1 MSDVQKQNDKLISV
15 IVPVYNVAPYLTECL
30 KSICAQTYREL
41 EIILI
46 DDGSTDESG
55 DICEEWS
62 RKDNRIRVFHQQN
75 AGVSSARNAGL
86 EVCTGDLISFVDS
99 DDWLDLEMI
108 EKLVGCLD
116 ENQADAA
123 MCGFVDY
130 PHGAPVEKGV
140 FSVAPCDFKGVIYQM
155 MRRNGYFTSP
165 WAKLFR
171 RELIFR
177 DGQFT
182 RFDQDLAF
190 GEDEVW
196 LLEVLRNCEL
206 TAFLPQPLYYWR
218 PREESVSR
226 CDTLTD
232 KKMTILE
239 AKAKFL
245 CLLPDDAAIRTLA
258 RARLYNDCFE
268 FKVQAYCAGNT
279 AALHRISQAIRPMWR
294 DWVLSDNY
302 IFLRKCK
309 VLILNVEM
317 LLKLPK
323 RLVERTNALT
333 H

>member
-1 MSDVQKQNDKLISV
+1 MNEQSHSPKVSV
-15 IVPVYNVAPYLTECL
+15 IIPVYNTEKYLRECL
-30 KSICAQTYREL
+30 DSICAQTYHGL

-116 ENQADAA
+116 ENRADAA

-140 FSVAPCDFKGVIYQM
+140 FSVAPCDFKGAIYQM
-155 MRRNGYFTSP
+155 MRRNGCFTAL

-171 RELIFR
+171 RELVFR
-177 DGQFT
+177 DGGPV
-182 RFDQDLAF
+182 RFDASLTF

-196 LLEVLRNCEL
+196 LLEVLRDCRA
-206 TAFLPQPLYYWR
+206 TAFLPQAMYYWR
-218 PREESVSR
+218 PREGSVTR
-226 CDTLTD
+226 TETLTE
-232 KKMTILE
+232 KQMSVLT
-239 AKAKFL
+239 AKEKTL
-245 CLLPDDAAIRTLA
+245 SLLPNDADIISLA
-258 RARLYNDCFE
+258 RGRVYNDCF
-268 FKVQAYCAGNT
+268 FLKVQAYCAGNT

-294 DWVLSDNY
+294 DWALSDNY